1 MHFRNKHVFEP
12 AIQGVLY
19 PCRYQWEL
27 RTFSI
32 LGERAHLKQMEIV
45 VLIYTNTD
53 VGGEV
58 LYRFKTSLQIVMV
71 KTLQGSFCKLCE
83 VSTLP

>member
-1 MHFRNKHVFEP
+1 
-12 AIQGVLY
+12 
-19 PCRYQWEL
+19 
-27 RTFSI
+27 
-32 LGERAHLKQMEIV
+32 MEIV

-58 LYRFKTSLQIVMV
+58 LYRFKTSLQILMV
-71 KTLQGSFCKLCE
+71 KTLQGSFCKLYE